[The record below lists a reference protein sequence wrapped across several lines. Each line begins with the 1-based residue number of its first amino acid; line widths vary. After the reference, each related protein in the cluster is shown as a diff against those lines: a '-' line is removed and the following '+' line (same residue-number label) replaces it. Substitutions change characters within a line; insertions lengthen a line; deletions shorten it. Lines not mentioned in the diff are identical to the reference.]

1 MNISYFSSLER
12 LETRIAP
19 AGMVAVTFASG
30 LLTITGVDGADH
42 DVEIVKTG
50 TSTFRVEGNAT
61 GINDVAV
68 FSKSFRGT
76 LSRVVIEGGRRGGFF
91 CGHESEPAQEFH
103 F

>member
-42 DVEIVKTG
+42 DVEIVKTWDEHLSG
-50 TSTFRVEGNAT
+50 
-61 GINDVAV
+61 
-68 FSKSFRGT
+68 RGQ
-76 LSRVVIEGGRRGGFF
+76 RDWD
-91 CGHESEPAQEFH
+91 
-103 F
+103 